1 MEKRNIIGM
10 AVIVIAI
17 VIFTGCV
24 EKESQSDI
32 EFKSW
37 CTEQSKMLDSN
48 AQMLEVASA
57 NNDLAEIEVCA
68 SQFHA
73 KIKIAMEEIE
83 QFEVSREMLPTK
95 KNFKLVLEE
104 CKNGTY
110 YIEQG
115 AKNSDIGDLRK
126 GNQYLDY
133 AIEHIEAMHLV
144 NEI

>member
-10 AVIVIAI
+10 TVIVIAI

-24 EKESQSDI
+24 EKESPSDI

-37 CTEQSKMLDSN
+37 CTEQWKMLDSN

-57 NNDLAEIEVCA
+57 NNDLAVIEECA

-95 KNFKLVLEE
+95 KNFKLVLDE
-104 CKNGTY
+104 CKNATY
-110 YIEQG
+110 YMEQG

-133 AIEHIEAMHLV
+133 AIEHIEAMHLLGK
-144 NEI
+144 

>member
-1 MEKRNIIGM
+1 MIE
-10 AVIVIAI
+10 
-17 VIFTGCV
+17 
-24 EKESQSDI
+24 ES
-32 EFKSW
+32 
-37 CTEQSKMLDSN
+37 
-48 AQMLEVASA
+48 
-57 NNDLAEIEVCA
+57 A
-68 SQFHA
+68 SQFYA
-73 KIKIAMEEIE
+73 NIKIAMEEIE

-104 CKNGTY
+104 CKNATY
-110 YIEQG
+110 YMEQG